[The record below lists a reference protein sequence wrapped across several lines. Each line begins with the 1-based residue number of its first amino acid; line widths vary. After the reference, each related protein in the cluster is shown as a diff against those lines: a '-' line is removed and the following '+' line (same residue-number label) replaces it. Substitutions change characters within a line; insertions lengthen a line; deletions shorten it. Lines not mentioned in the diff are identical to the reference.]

1 MYIKLLKNDLK
12 KNPGNNVILFLFMSL
27 SVTLAVS
34 VFLMLVQLF
43 TSISTMYE
51 TAKPPHFLQ
60 MHKGVF
66 EQEKIDGFNRTYP
79 GMEYWQTVSMINV
92 YGEELMVSDDAGK
105 QFTLSDCRLGISL
118 VKQNEEYDVLL
129 DEDRNKVEL
138 KPGEIGVP
146 VILLE
151 QYKIAIGDKICL
163 KRNGAE
169 KTFIVSDYVY
179 DGQMNSTLCSSTRFL
194 ISDKDFSELFENAGE
209 KEYII
214 EAYFTDSSMAA
225 AYQNAY
231 EQSDKNLPKDGQA
244 VTYPIIFLLSAMTDI
259 MMAMVFLLTGILL
272 IVIAFICL
280 RYTILAE
287 LEDDKKEIGTM
298 KAMGISEKG
307 IRNLYLAKIRI
318 LMAAGCVSG
327 FLLALCLVSVFT
339 EHMKR
344 TFGEQPAGA
353 GIYLSAVFV
362 CAAVYGVILT
372 FAKKVLGKV
381 RKADVVDLLI
391 TEKGFGKT
399 KSVKDGIHKAR
410 KMPLN
415 LLLGLHEVRHGYGI
429 IFALLLVVSCT
440 VSVPYRV
447 VHTMENKEFSTY
459 MGSTVC
465 DVLLEVEQGEG
476 LEDRKN
482 AAEHLLLSELEQNE
496 ITTFELLKRVRLQA
510 LGQDGKPV
518 GIHIDTGKSA
528 GSGLQYLTGGRPV
541 TDREIALSVL
551 MAEELGKEKG
561 DKVILVSN
569 GMEQEFSIS
578 GIYQDV
584 TSGGK
589 TAKTVCDFSGE
600 EATKYTFQIN
610 LNHGFAY
617 TEKSDT
623 EKSGVEKP
631 DAEKSGIEKLGA
643 GKSGILNSLTKESK
657 KINSDCRQKIEN
669 WREQLGNGYSINDME
684 TFLNQTL
691 GGVSAQLEQAVSV
704 SFFIGMCLT
713 VLIILLFMKLRIARE
728 AGTLAAKRA
737 MGIPFF
743 AICIQE
749 LYPVLIAGGLGTVAG
764 VVLSGVFGDDAI
776 SLLFQMMGIGLK
788 QIKFAT
794 MPILQQ
800 LLIPVALIGIV
811 IVVTYGVCTA
821 IRKIDIVSHFEV

>member
-43 TSISTMYE
+43 ASISTMYE

-66 EQEKIDGFNRTYP
+66 EQEKIDEFNRTYP

-129 DEDRNKVEL
+129 DESRNKVEL

-151 QYKIAIGDKICL
+151 QYKIAVGDKICL
-163 KRNGAE
+163 KRNRAE
-169 KTFIVSDYVY
+169 KTFIVSDYIY

-214 EAYFTDSSMAA
+214 EAYFTDSSMAD
-225 AYQNAY
+225 AYQTAY

-287 LEDDKKEIGTM
+287 LEDDKREIGTM

-327 FLLALCLVSVFT
+327 FLLALCLVSIFT
-339 EHMKR
+339 GHMKR
-344 TFGEQPAGA
+344 TFGEQQTGT

-362 CAAVYGVILT
+362 CAAVYGIILT

-399 KSVKDGIHKAR
+399 KTVKDGIHKAR

-429 IFALLLVVSCT
+429 IFALLLIVSCT

-447 VHTMENKEFSTY
+447 VHTMENKEFGTY
-459 MGSTVC
+459 MGSPVC

-482 AAEHLLLSELEQNE
+482 AAEHLLLSELEQKE
-496 ITTFELLKRVRLQA
+496 ITAFELLKRVRLQA
-510 LGQDGKPV
+510 LGKDGKPV

-528 GSGLQYLTGGRPV
+528 GSGLQYLAGGRPV
-541 TDREIALSVL
+541 TEREIALSVL

-561 DKVILVSN
+561 DKVTLVSN
-569 GMEQEFSIS
+569 GTEQEFSIS

-589 TAKTVCDFSGE
+589 TAKTVCGFPGE
-600 EATKYTFQIN
+600 EATKYIFQIN
-610 LNHGFAY
+610 FYQKFEHTG
-617 TEKSDT
+617 KSDV
-623 EKSGVEKP
+623 EKSGVEKSGT
-631 DAEKSGIEKLGA
+631 EKFGS
-643 GKSGILNSLTKESK
+643 GKSGIVNLFIKESK
-657 KINSDCRQKIEN
+657 KINRDCRQKIES

-691 GGVSAQLEQAVSV
+691 GGVSAQLEQAVCV

-764 VVLSGVFGDDAI
+764 VGLSGMFGDDAI

-788 QIKFAT
+788 QIKFAP
-794 MPILQQ
+794 MPVLQQ
-800 LLIPVALIGIV
+800 LLIPVALIGTV
-811 IVVTYGVCTA
+811 IVVTCGVCTA